1 MATVQNLEMKQN
13 PSVEDEGMGTTR
25 LVTKSDG
32 SKVPFSE
39 DHLRSSI
46 NSQLEGLHRELINV
60 NVIINK
66 VTSGLYNGKS
76 RSLYL
81 HLIRSPVVA
90 LALYVLFWH
99 KAVRIGHFYV
109 NLNSVSLIF
118 CLLIN

>member
-81 HLIRSPVVA
+81 HLIRSLVVA